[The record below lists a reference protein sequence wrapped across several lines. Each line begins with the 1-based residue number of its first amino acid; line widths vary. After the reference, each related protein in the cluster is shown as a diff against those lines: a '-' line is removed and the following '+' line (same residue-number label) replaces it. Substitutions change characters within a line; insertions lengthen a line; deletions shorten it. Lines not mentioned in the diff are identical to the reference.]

1 MESKTYA
8 GSSQIHQGAYIALV
22 LTTIVQ
28 APWSFLKWLDDDRFL
43 GAFNNCDQLKRFRF
57 RNLELVERLLEV
69 IHKGLPLAFCNHKVA
84 VRVAHRSPRVG
95 LRTALLMPHGAGLS
109 TSEKSSDRTVCA
121 HIGNVE
127 FLFGLRVTET

>member
-1 MESKTYA
+1 
-8 GSSQIHQGAYIALV
+8 
-22 LTTIVQ
+22 
-28 APWSFLKWLDDDRFL
+28 
-43 GAFNNCDQLKRFRF
+43 
-57 RNLELVERLLEV
+57 
-69 IHKGLPLAFCNHKVA
+69 VA